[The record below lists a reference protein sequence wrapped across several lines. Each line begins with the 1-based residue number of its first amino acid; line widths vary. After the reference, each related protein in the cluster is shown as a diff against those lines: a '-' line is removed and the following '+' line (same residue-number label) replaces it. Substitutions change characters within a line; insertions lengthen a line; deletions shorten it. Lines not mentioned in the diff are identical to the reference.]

1 METNENL
8 QIDVD
13 AVLRQRAAKYYKFI
27 PKALIRWLERTICQ
41 EEMNGF
47 LQRHGHERDAEFCH
61 SLVYDELGIKVDF
74 AGQEHL
80 PPATQRKVLFVSNH
94 PLGGLD
100 GMILIDYLQS
110 RYGGRLGFV
119 VNDLLSAVKPLEGV
133 FLPINKH
140 GAQSRQS
147 VAAIDDFFASDD
159 PMVMFPAGLVSRRQK
174 KGVVKDLEWQKMFVT
189 KARQSGRLII
199 PVHFCGE
206 NSPFFYKFA
215 KFRKNIGLKFNI
227 EMIYLPREVF
237 RARGKRFE
245 VIFGTPVAPDS
256 FPKGM
261 SANDIAQ
268 NIKEMVYEL
277 KNPQRQ

>member
-1 METNENL
+1 METTENL

-13 AVLRQRAAKYYKFI
+13 AVLRQRAAKYYRLI
-27 PKALIRWLERTICQ
+27 PKSLIRWLERTICQ
-41 EEMNGF
+41 NEMNDF
-47 LQRHGHERDAEFCH
+47 LRRHGHKRDAEFCH
-61 SLVYDELGIKVDF
+61 SLVYDELDIKVDF
-74 AGQEHL
+74 VGEENL
-80 PPATQRKVLFVSNH
+80 PPADQRRVLFVSNH

-110 RYGGRLGFV
+110 RYGGKLGFV

-147 VAAIDDFFASDD
+147 VAAIDDFFASDN

-174 KGVVKDLEWQKMFVT
+174 KGVIKDLEWQKMFVT

-237 RARGKRFE
+237 RARGKHFE
-245 VIFGTPVAPDS
+245 VIFGKPLSLDTYA
-256 FPKGM
+256 KGM
-261 SANDIAQ
+261 PAAEVAQ

-277 KNPQRQ
+277 QNP

>member
-1 METNENL
+1 METDQTL

-13 AVLRQRAAKYYKFI
+13 AVLRQRAPKYYRLI
-27 PKALIRWLERTICQ
+27 PKPLIRWLERTICQ
-41 EEMNGF
+41 SEMNGF
-47 LQRHGHERDAEFCH
+47 LQRHGHKRDAEFCH
-61 SLVYDELGIKVDF
+61 ALVYDELGISVDF
-74 AGQEHL
+74 AGTQNL
-80 PPATQRKVLFVSNH
+80 PPTDMRRVLFVSNH

-100 GMILIDYLQS
+100 GMILIDYLQR

-140 GAQSRQS
+140 GAQSRES
-147 VAAIDDFFASDD
+147 VAAIDNFFASDD

-174 KGVVKDLEWQKMFVT
+174 KGIVKDLEWQKMFVT

-245 VIFGTPVAPDS
+245 VVFGKPISPES
-256 FPKGM
+256 FGKGM
-261 SANDIAQ
+261 PAAEIAQ
-268 NIKEMVYEL
+268 KIKETVYEL
-277 KNPQRQ
+277 HNAQR